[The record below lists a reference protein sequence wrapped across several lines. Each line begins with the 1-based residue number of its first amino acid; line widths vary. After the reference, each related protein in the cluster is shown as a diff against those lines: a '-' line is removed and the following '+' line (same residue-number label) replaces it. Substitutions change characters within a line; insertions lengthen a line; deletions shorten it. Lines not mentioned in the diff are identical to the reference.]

1 MKTGKRAKGILNTA
15 LALILTMSLA
25 AGVAVWDE
33 PAYAASEFATG
44 SPFSNTGYSSY
55 THAARFS
62 DNLIVNGVDI
72 SDWQSKNCR
81 FGDAKAAGV
90 DFSIMRVTWTS
101 YGKSDLTLHNDDNFQ
116 SQYVNAKANGV
127 MTGVYVFSQAKNA
140 SEGAREAEFAI
151 KRLRALG
158 IGPKDL
164 NLPVYMDYEFFN
176 KGGSR
181 LSGLSEEDAVAAAK
195 AFCKTVRSYGYD
207 AGIYANSYFFSNY
220 LNNGRDLPEN
230 TDFWIAQYSSSIN
243 SECSYTKWQYSS
255 SAKVDTDSGSADRVD
270 INYWYIDKE
279 TEESAINISG
289 NTSADYTGD
298 PVLPEFGI
306 HYKGKHLV
314 KGVDYI
320 VGGIRNID
328 IGSESYAYIKGI
340 GDYEGYALVPVNIE
354 NDIYEKINL
363 PAKVITGT
371 NLEDTGYLVYS
382 DTGRTTIGIIPEGTT
397 VGELLSDIDISSEDY
412 YTGVIDSQGNR
423 LAEREKVS
431 FSNMI
436 GVFSC
441 EDDTLIGTV
450 DIETETE
457 KGINH
462 LRHK

>member
-1 MKTGKRAKGILNTA
+1 MPVSDNRRKMKKAITVIL
-15 LALILTMSLA
+15 LLILAISTAGIDVSAAYDDRSDNREHDKRFRNSLIVD
-25 AGVAVWDE
+25 GVDV
-33 PAYAASEFATG
+33 
-44 SPFSNTGYSSY
+44 SSY
-55 THAARFS
+55 Q
-62 DNLIVNGVDI
+62 DDDI
-72 SDWQSKNCR
+72 DWEA
-81 FGDAKAAGV
+81 AKASGIDFAIIRISVSLNRSGNIESDRSFREHYNNARRAG
-90 DFSIMRVTWTS
+90 M
-101 YGKSDLTLHNDDNFQ
+101 
-116 SQYVNAKANGV
+116 
-127 MTGVYVFSQAKNA
+127 MCGVYVFSQAVNA
-140 SEGAREAEFAI
+140 EEGAREAEFAI
-151 KRLRALG
+151 SRLQKLG
-158 IGPKDL
+158 IGPEDL
-164 NLPVYMDYEFFN
+164 MLPVYMDYEFFN

-181 LSGLSEEDAVAAAK
+181 LSGLSDEDAVAAAK
-195 AFCKTVRSYGYD
+195 AFCKTVKSYGYD
-207 AGIYANSYFFSNY
+207 AGVYANSYFFSNY

-306 HYKGKHLV
+306 YYKGKHLV
-314 KGVDYI
+314 KGEDYI

-328 IGSESYAYIKGI
+328 TESESYAYIKGI
-340 GDYEGYALVPVNIE
+340 GEYEGYALVPIKIE
-354 NDIYEKINL
+354 NDEYDKINL

>member
-1 MKTGKRAKGILNTA
+1 MSVSDNRRKMKKAITVML
-15 LALILTMSLA
+15 LLILAISSAGFEVSAAYDDRSDYREHDKRFRNSLIVD
-25 AGVAVWDE
+25 GIDV
-33 PAYAASEFATG
+33 
-44 SPFSNTGYSSY
+44 SSY
-55 THAARFS
+55 Q
-62 DNLIVNGVDI
+62 DDDI
-72 SDWQSKNCR
+72 DWK
-81 FGDAKAAGV
+81 GAKASGIDFAVMRISVTLNRSGSLESDKLFREHFNNARRAG
-90 DFSIMRVTWTS
+90 M
-101 YGKSDLTLHNDDNFQ
+101 
-116 SQYVNAKANGV
+116 
-127 MTGVYVFSQAKNA
+127 MCGVYVFSQAVNA
-140 SEGAREAEFAI
+140 EEGAREAEFAI
-151 KRLRALG
+151 SRLQKLG
-158 IGPKDL
+158 IGPEDL
-164 NLPVYMDYEFFN
+164 MLPVYMDYEFFN

-230 TDFWIAQYSSSIN
+230 TD
-243 SECSYTKWQYSS
+243 
-255 SAKVDTDSGSADRVD
+255 DSGSADRVD